1 MFEARTILRHAST
14 VLVGQLAVM
23 AFGIADT
30 VIAGRYAAS
39 ALAALSVG
47 SSIYISIYVALNG
60 LMHALLPVWSELRGA
75 GQHKALGRSVR
86 QALYLCAS
94 VSLVGTLAL
103 LYPDPW
109 LEYTQVPPELQA
121 DVRAYLQI
129 LAVAVGP
136 SLLFRMYAT
145 LNQSLGKPMWVT
157 GLQIAALGLKIP
169 LSIALTLGF
178 WDFPALGVVGCA
190 WATLIVNLWLMGMG
204 IFYVRYLPLYAD
216 FQIWKPMEPPH
227 WATLKQFLKLGVP
240 SALSLMV
247 EVTALTMMALFIS
260 RQGVVAAAS
269 HQIATSLATV
279 LYMVPLSLGIACS
292 ARVGYW
298 MGANQARHAEQAAHT
313 GLQLALILALA
324 CSATL
329 AFFNQTLAALF
340 STDAAVVMSASA
352 VLAWVAFYHLM
363 DAMQAVSVFIL
374 RCYRMTFLPLAIY
387 CLMLWGVGL
396 YGAYVLAYEGFA
408 GWPAKPEVITFW
420 ATSSCALGLVSVAFV
435 SLVLW
440 SAKQRR
446 IDMAQPA
453 NP

>member
-30 VIAGRYAAS
+30 VIAGRYDAS

-109 LEYTQVPPELQA
+109 LEYTKVPPELQA

-157 GLQIAALGLKIP
+157 GLQIVALGLKIP

-190 WATLIVNLWLMGMG
+190 WATLIVNVWLMGMG
-204 IFYVRYLPLYAD
+204 IFMCVICRSMPT
-216 FQIWKPMEPPH
+216 FKFGSGW
-227 WATLKQFLKLGVP
+227 
-240 SALSLMV
+240 
-247 EVTALTMMALFIS
+247 S
-260 RQGVVAAAS
+260 RPIGR
-269 HQIATSLATV
+269 
-279 LYMVPLSLGIACS
+279 P
-292 ARVGYW
+292 
-298 MGANQARHAEQAAHT
+298 
-313 GLQLALILALA
+313 
-324 CSATL
+324 
-329 AFFNQTLAALF
+329 
-340 STDAAVVMSASA
+340 
-352 VLAWVAFYHLM
+352 
-363 DAMQAVSVFIL
+363 
-374 RCYRMTFLPLAIY
+374 
-387 CLMLWGVGL
+387 
-396 YGAYVLAYEGFA
+396 
-408 GWPAKPEVITFW
+408 
-420 ATSSCALGLVSVAFV
+420 
-435 SLVLW
+435 
-440 SAKQRR
+440 
-446 IDMAQPA
+446 
-453 NP
+453 

>member
-30 VIAGRYAAS
+30 LIAGRYSAS

-60 LMHALLPVWSELRGA
+60 LMQALLPVWSELRGA
-75 GQHKALGRSVR
+75 GESKALGRSVR
-86 QALYLCAS
+86 QALYLCGF

-103 LYPDPW
+103 CFPDPW
-109 LEYTQVPPELQA
+109 LEYTQVPLELQA

-145 LNQSLGKPMWVT
+145 LNQSLGKPLWVT
-157 GLQIAALGLKIP
+157 GLQIIALGLKIP

-178 WDFPALGVVGCA
+178 AGFPAQGVVGCA
-190 WATLIVNLWLMGMG
+190 WATLIVNFWLMGMS
-204 IFYVRYLPLYAD
+204 IFYLRYLPLYKD
-216 FQIWKPMEPPH
+216 YQIWNRMERPD
-227 WATLKQFLKLGVP
+227 WTTLKHFLKLGVP

-247 EVTALTMMALFIS
+247 EVTAFTLMALFIS
-260 RQGVVAAAS
+260 RQGVVATAS

-279 LYMVPLSLGIACS
+279 MYMVPLSLGIASS
-292 ARVGYW
+292 ARVGFW
-298 MGANQARHAEQAAHT
+298 MGAQQSRFAEQAAHT
-313 GLQLALILALA
+313 GLKLALTLALA

-329 AFFNQTLAALF
+329 AYFSQALAQLF
-340 STDAAVVMSASA
+340 STDAAVVVGATA

-374 RCYRMTFLPLAIY
+374 RCYRMTFLPLLIY
-387 CLMLWGVGL
+387 CVMLWGVGL
-396 YGAYVLAYEGFA
+396 YGAYVWAYQGFA
-408 GWPAKPEVITFW
+408 SWPAKPEVVTFW
-420 ATSSCALGLVSVAFV
+420 ATSSFALGLVSVAFV

-446 IDMAQPA
+446 LEMTS
-453 NP
+453 

>member
-30 VIAGRYAAS
+30 LIAGRYAAT

-75 GQHKALGRSVR
+75 GEKKGLGRSVR
-86 QALYLCAS
+86 QALYLCGF

-109 LEYTQVPPELQA
+109 LEYTQVPPDLQP

-157 GLQIAALGLKIP
+157 GLQIVALGLKIP

-190 WATLIVNLWLMGMG
+190 WATLIVNVWLMGMG
-204 IFYVRYLPLYAD
+204 IFYLRYLPMYAD
-216 FQIWKPMEPPH
+216 YQIWKRMEPPQ
-227 WATLKQFLKLGVP
+227 WTTLKQFLKLGVP

-247 EVTALTMMALFIS
+247 EVTAFTMMALFIS

-279 LYMVPLSLGIACS
+279 LYMVPLSLGIASS
-292 ARVGYW
+292 ARVGFW

-313 GLQLALILALA
+313 GLKLALLLALA

-329 AFFNQTLAALF
+329 AYFNHTLAQLF
-340 STDAAVVMSASA
+340 STDTAVVIGASA

-374 RCYRMTFLPLAIY
+374 RCYRMTFLPLVIY
-387 CLMLWGVGL
+387 CFMLWGVGL
-396 YGAYVLAYEGFA
+396 YGAYILAYEGFA
-408 GWPAKPEVITFW
+408 GWPAKPEVITF
-420 ATSSCALGLVSVAFV
+420 FV
-435 SLVLW
+435 CFQSF
-440 SAKQRR
+440 
-446 IDMAQPA
+446 
-453 NP
+453 

>member
-30 VIAGRYAAS
+30 LIAGRYSAS

-60 LMHALLPVWSELRGA
+60 LMQALLPVWSELRGA
-75 GQHKALGRSVR
+75 GESKALGRSVR
-86 QALYLCAS
+86 QALYLCGF

-103 LYPDPW
+103 CFPDPW
-109 LEYTQVPPELQA
+109 LEYTQVPLELQA

-145 LNQSLGKPMWVT
+145 LNQSLGKPLCVT
-157 GLQIAALGLKIP
+157 GLQIVALGLKIP

-178 WDFPALGVVGCA
+178 AGFPAQGVVGCA
-190 WATLIVNLWLMGMG
+190 WATLIVNFWLMGMS
-204 IFYVRYLPLYAD
+204 IFYLRYLPLYKD
-216 FQIWKPMEPPH
+216 YQIWNRMERPD
-227 WATLKQFLKLGVP
+227 WTMLKHFLQLGVP

-247 EVTALTMMALFIS
+247 EVTAFTLMALFIS
-260 RQGVVAAAS
+260 RQGVVATAS

-279 LYMVPLSLGIACS
+279 MYMVPLSLGIASS
-292 ARVGYW
+292 ARVGFW
-298 MGANQARHAEQAAHT
+298 MGAQQSRFAEQAAHT
-313 GLQLALILALA
+313 GLKLALTLALA

-329 AFFNQTLAALF
+329 AYFSQALAQLF
-340 STDAAVVMSASA
+340 STDAAVVMGATA

-374 RCYRMTFLPLAIY
+374 RCYRMTFLPLLIY
-387 CLMLWGVGL
+387 CVMLWGVGL
-396 YGAYVLAYEGFA
+396 YGAYVWAYQGFA
-408 GWPAKPEVITFW
+408 SWPAKPEVVTFW
-420 ATSSCALGLVSVAFV
+420 ATSSFALGLVSVAFV

-446 IDMAQPA
+446 LEMTS
-453 NP
+453 

>member
-30 VIAGRYAAS
+30 LIAGRYSAS

-60 LMHALLPVWSELRGA
+60 LMQALLPVWSELRGA
-75 GQHKALGRSVR
+75 GESKALGRSVR
-86 QALYLCAS
+86 QALYLCGF

-103 LYPDPW
+103 CFPDPW
-109 LEYTQVPPELQA
+109 LEYTQVPLELQA

-145 LNQSLGKPMWVT
+145 LNQSLGKPLCVT
-157 GLQIAALGLKIP
+157 GLQIVALGLKIP

-178 WDFPALGVVGCA
+178 AGFPAQGVVGCA
-190 WATLIVNLWLMGMG
+190 WATLIVNFWLMGMS
-204 IFYVRYLPLYAD
+204 IFYLRYLPLYKD
-216 FQIWKPMEPPH
+216 YQIWNRMERPD
-227 WATLKQFLKLGVP
+227 WTMLKHFLQLGVP

-247 EVTALTMMALFIS
+247 EVTAFTLMALFIS
-260 RQGVVAAAS
+260 RQGVVATAS

-279 LYMVPLSLGIACS
+279 MYMVPLSLGIASS
-292 ARVGYW
+292 ARVGFW
-298 MGANQARHAEQAAHT
+298 MGAQQSRFAEQAAHT
-313 GLQLALILALA
+313 GLKLALTLALA

-329 AFFNQTLAALF
+329 AYFSQALAQLF
-340 STDAAVVMSASA
+340 STDAAVVMGATA

-374 RCYRMTFLPLAIY
+374 RCYRMTFLPLLIY
-387 CLMLWGVGL
+387 CVMLWGVGL
-396 YGAYVLAYEGFA
+396 YGAYVWAYQGFA
-408 GWPAKPEVITFW
+408 SWPAKPEVVTFW
-420 ATSSCALGLVSVAFV
+420 ATSSFALGLVSVAFV

-440 SAKQRR
+440 SAKQR
-446 IDMAQPA
+446 
-453 NP
+453 

>member
-1 MFEARTILRHAST
+1 MFEARILLRHAST

-30 VIAGRYAAS
+30 LIAGRYAAS

-60 LMHALLPVWSELRGA
+60 LMQALLPVWSELRGA
-75 GQHKALGRSVR
+75 GDHKALGRSVR
-86 QALYLCAS
+86 QALYLCGL

-103 LYPDPW
+103 CYPDPW

-121 DVRAYLQI
+121 DVRSYLQI
-129 LAVAVGP
+129 LAAAVGP

-169 LSIALTLGF
+169 LSMALTLGF
-178 WDFPALGVVGCA
+178 WDFPAQGVVGCA
-190 WATLIVNLWLMGMG
+190 WATLIVNVWLMGMG
-204 IFYVRYLPLYAD
+204 IFYLRFLPLYVD
-216 FQIWKPMEPPH
+216 YQIWKRIEPPH
-227 WATLKQFLKLGVP
+227 WATLQQFLKLGIP

-247 EVTALTMMALFIS
+247 EVTAFTLMALFIS

-279 LYMVPLSLGIACS
+279 LYMVPLSLGIASS
-292 ARVGYW
+292 ARVGFW
-298 MGANQARHAEQAAHT
+298 MGAQQTRLAEQAAHT
-313 GLQLALILALA
+313 GLKLALLLALA
-324 CSATL
+324 CSAML
-329 AFFNQTLAALF
+329 AYFSQALAQLF
-340 STDAAVVMSASA
+340 STDTAVVASASV

-374 RCYRMTFLPLAIY
+374 RCYKMTILPLIIY
-387 CLMLWGVGL
+387 CFMLWGVGL
-396 YGAYVLAYEGFA
+396 YGAYVWAYHGWA
-408 GWPAKPEVITFW
+408 GWPARPEVVTFW
-420 ATSSCALGLVSVAFV
+420 TTSSFALGLVSVAFV
-435 SLVLW
+435 TLVLW

-446 IDMAQPA
+446 VEMAA
-453 NP
+453 

>member
-30 VIAGRYAAS
+30 LIAGRYSAS

-60 LMHALLPVWSELRGA
+60 LMQALLPVWSELRGA
-75 GQHKALGRSVR
+75 GESKALGRSVR
-86 QALYLCAS
+86 QALYLCGF

-103 LYPDPW
+103 CFPDPW
-109 LEYTQVPPELQA
+109 LEYTQVPLELQA

-145 LNQSLGKPMWVT
+145 LNQSLGKPLCVT
-157 GLQIAALGLKIP
+157 GLQIVALGLKIP

-178 WDFPALGVVGCA
+178 AGFPAQGVVGCA
-190 WATLIVNLWLMGMG
+190 WATLIVNFWLMGMS
-204 IFYVRYLPLYAD
+204 IFYLRYLPLYKD
-216 FQIWKPMEPPH
+216 YQIWNRMERPD
-227 WATLKQFLKLGVP
+227 WTMLKHFLQLGVP

-247 EVTALTMMALFIS
+247 EVTAFTLMALFIS
-260 RQGVVAAAS
+260 RQGVVETAS

-279 LYMVPLSLGIACS
+279 MYMVPLSLGIASS
-292 ARVGYW
+292 ARVGFW
-298 MGANQARHAEQAAHT
+298 MGAQQSRFAEQAAHT
-313 GLQLALILALA
+313 GLKLALTLALA

-329 AFFNQTLAALF
+329 AYFSQALAQLF
-340 STDAAVVMSASA
+340 STDAAVVMGATA

-374 RCYRMTFLPLAIY
+374 RCYRMTFLPLLIY
-387 CLMLWGVGL
+387 CVMLWGVGL
-396 YGAYVLAYEGFA
+396 YGAYVWAYQGFA
-408 GWPAKPEVITFW
+408 SWPAKPEVVTFW
-420 ATSSCALGLVSVAFV
+420 ATSSFALGLVSVAFV

-440 SAKQRR
+440 SAKQR
-446 IDMAQPA
+446 
-453 NP
+453 

>member
-75 GQHKALGRSVR
+75 GQHKALGTSVR

-94 VSLVGTLAL
+94 VSLIGTLAL

-109 LEYTQVPPELQA
+109 LEYTQVPLELQA
-121 DVRAYLQI
+121 DIRAYLQI

-157 GLQIAALGLKIP
+157 GLQIVALGLKIP

-190 WATLIVNLWLMGMG
+190 WATLIVNLWLMGMS

-216 FQIWKPMEPPH
+216 FQIWKRMEPPH

-247 EVTALTMMALFIS
+247 EVTAFTMMALFIS

-340 STDAAVVMSASA
+340 STDTAVVMSASA

-374 RCYRMTFLPLAIY
+374 RCYRMTFLPLVIY

-420 ATSSCALGLVSVAFV
+420 ATSSFALGLVSVAFV

-446 IDMAQPA
+446 IEMAV
-453 NP
+453 

>member
-30 VIAGRYAAS
+30 LIAGRYSAS

-60 LMHALLPVWSELRGA
+60 LMQALLPVWSELRGA
-75 GQHKALGRSVR
+75 GESKALGRSVR
-86 QALYLCAS
+86 QALYLCGF

-103 LYPDPW
+103 CFPDPW
-109 LEYTQVPPELQA
+109 LEYTQVPLELQA

-145 LNQSLGKPMWVT
+145 LNQSLGKPLWVT
-157 GLQIAALGLKIP
+157 GLQIVALGLKIP

-178 WDFPALGVVGCA
+178 AGFPAQGVVGCA
-190 WATLIVNLWLMGMG
+190 WATLIVNFWLMGMS
-204 IFYVRYLPLYAD
+204 IFYLRYLPLYKD
-216 FQIWKPMEPPH
+216 YQIWNRMERPD
-227 WATLKQFLKLGVP
+227 WTMLKHFLQLGVP

-247 EVTALTMMALFIS
+247 EVTAFTLMALFIS
-260 RQGVVAAAS
+260 RQGVVATAS

-279 LYMVPLSLGIACS
+279 MYMVPLSLGIASS
-292 ARVGYW
+292 ARVGFW
-298 MGANQARHAEQAAHT
+298 MGAQQSRYAEQAAHT
-313 GLQLALILALA
+313 GLKLALTLALA

-329 AFFNQTLAALF
+329 AYFSQALAQLF
-340 STDAAVVMSASA
+340 STDAAVVVGATA

-374 RCYRMTFLPLAIY
+374 RCYRMTFLPLLIY
-387 CLMLWGVGL
+387 CVMLWGVGL
-396 YGAYVLAYEGFA
+396 YGAYVWAYQGFA
-408 GWPAKPEVITFW
+408 SWPAKPEVVTFW
-420 ATSSCALGLVSVAFV
+420 ATSSFALGLVSVAFV

-446 IDMAQPA
+446 LEMTS
-453 NP
+453 

>member
-30 VIAGRYAAS
+30 LIAGRYSAS

-60 LMHALLPVWSELRGA
+60 LMQALLPVWSELRGA
-75 GQHKALGRSVR
+75 GESKALGRSVR
-86 QALYLCAS
+86 QALYLCGF

-103 LYPDPW
+103 CFPDPW
-109 LEYTQVPPELQA
+109 LEYTQVPLELQA

-145 LNQSLGKPMWVT
+145 LNQSLGKPLWVT
-157 GLQIAALGLKIP
+157 GLQIVALGLKIP

-178 WDFPALGVVGCA
+178 AGFPAQGVVGCA
-190 WATLIVNLWLMGMG
+190 WATLIVNFWLMGMS
-204 IFYVRYLPLYAD
+204 IFYLRYLPLYKD
-216 FQIWKPMEPPH
+216 YQIWNRMERPD
-227 WATLKQFLKLGVP
+227 WTMLKHFLQLGVP

-247 EVTALTMMALFIS
+247 EVTAFTLMALFIS
-260 RQGVVAAAS
+260 RQGVVATAS

-279 LYMVPLSLGIACS
+279 MYMVPLSLGIASS
-292 ARVGYW
+292 ARVGFW
-298 MGANQARHAEQAAHT
+298 MGAQQSRFAEQAAHT
-313 GLQLALILALA
+313 GLKLALTLALA

-329 AFFNQTLAALF
+329 AYFSQALAQLF
-340 STDAAVVMSASA
+340 STDAAVVMGATA

-374 RCYRMTFLPLAIY
+374 RCYRMTFLPLLIY
-387 CLMLWGVGL
+387 CVMLWGVGL
-396 YGAYVLAYEGFA
+396 YGAYVWAYQGFA
-408 GWPAKPEVITFW
+408 SWPAKPEVVTFW
-420 ATSSCALGLVSVAFV
+420 ATSSFALGLVSVAFV

-446 IDMAQPA
+446 LEMTS
-453 NP
+453 

>member
-30 VIAGRYAAS
+30 LIAGRYAAS

-60 LMHALLPVWSELRGA
+60 LMQALLPVWSELRGA
-75 GQHKALGRSVR
+75 GDHKALGRSVR
-86 QALYLCAS
+86 QALYLCAF

-103 LYPDPW
+103 CYPDPW

-121 DVRAYLQI
+121 DVRSYLQI
-129 LAVAVGP
+129 LAAAVGP

-178 WDFPALGVVGCA
+178 WDIPAQGVVGCA
-190 WATLIVNLWLMGMG
+190 WATLIVNVWLMCMG
-204 IFYVRYLPLYAD
+204 IFYLRHLPLYVD
-216 FQIWKPMEPPH
+216 YQIWKRIEPPH
-227 WATLKQFLKLGVP
+227 WSTIRQFLKLGIP

-247 EVTALTMMALFIS
+247 EVTAFTMMALFIS

-279 LYMVPLSLGIACS
+279 LYMVPLSLGIASS
-292 ARVGYW
+292 ARVGFW
-298 MGANQARHAEQAAHT
+298 MGAQQTRFAEQAAHT
-313 GLQLALILALA
+313 GLKLAFLLALSCSAMLAYFSQALA
-324 CSATL
+324 E
-329 AFFNQTLAALF
+329 LF
-340 STDAAVVMSASA
+340 STDTAVVASASV

-363 DAMQAVSVFIL
+363 DALQAVSVFIL
-374 RCYRMTFLPLAIY
+374 RCYKMTVLPLIIY
-387 CLMLWGVGL
+387 CFMLWGVGL
-396 YGAYVLAYEGFA
+396 YGAYVWAYQGFA
-408 GWPAKPEVITFW
+408 GWQARPEVVTFW
-420 ATSSCALGLVSVAFV
+420 TTSSFALGLVSVAFV

-446 IDMAQPA
+446 VEMSA
-453 NP
+453 